1 MLKKLGEVRAK
12 WRDPSRKRLPP
23 LACLAIIAVI
33 AVIGFALQAV
43 LPCLFAA
50 AVMNLLL
57 GGAGFF
63 LSALFLSRGQR

>member
-33 AVIGFALQAV
+33 AVIVEVFVFNFRHWSRWDTRRSSCATT
-43 LPCLFAA
+43 PCA
-50 AVMNLLL
+50 
-57 GGAGFF
+57 
-63 LSALFLSRGQR
+63 